1 MRRKMKLL
9 AAAIGLMLTVP
20 GLATAQGRRS
30 AYGADGYGF
39 VEAVKQRDTSKV
51 LNYLQANGAAMLNF
65 RNDKGEGALHVV
77 TARRDSEWL
86 AFFLSRGGDPNVGNG
101 AGDTP
106 LHLAARSGWDEGLKM
121 LLDQRAGV
129 DRTNRLGET
138 PLIVA
143 VQARQMPMIRR
154 LLEAGANPDRRDSA
168 SGRSARDYARLDQRS
183 GMAILQ
189 LMDSVKG
196 RAARA
201 VAGPKL

>member
-9 AAAIGLMLTVP
+9 AAAMGLMLTVP
-20 GLATAQGRRS
+20 GLATAQGTRS

-86 AFFLSRGGDPNVGNG
+86 AFFLSRGGDPNLGNG

-143 VQARQMPMIRR
+143 VQQRQGGLPRQEQVVVAWLAQPLGHVGVLGQGGVR
-154 LLEAGANPDRRDSA
+154 QLPAFEGDALTECGA
-168 SGRSARDYARLDQRS
+168 Q
-183 GMAILQ
+183 
-189 LMDSVKG
+189 
-196 RAARA
+196 
-201 VAGPKL
+201 